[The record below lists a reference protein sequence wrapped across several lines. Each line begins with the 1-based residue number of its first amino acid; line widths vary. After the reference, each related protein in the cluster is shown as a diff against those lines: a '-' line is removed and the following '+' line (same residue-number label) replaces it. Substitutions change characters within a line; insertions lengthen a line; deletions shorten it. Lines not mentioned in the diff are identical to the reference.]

1 MVHSEGQIGKPLR
14 VLMEESLLEIL
25 SRYVSPRAA
34 ESLLG
39 RATEMRKPA
48 NPGEW
53 ARLVEGVIWPEL
65 RRLLPFQ
72 EMPPELKAW
81 VREMKALAAQEAEGE
96 EQEEE
101 EELRLEAVDLED
113 PAARTALAQRLARLE
128 GVVGVV
134 VAGKSGREELFAG
147 EPVPLDPFHLL
158 LKRQGY
164 QTFYSLLQHNL
175 VAMRALGQGY
185 IALVAQK
192 ETNVGRLLHNL
203 RRLTSLSEVAG

>member
-1 MVHSEGQIGKPLR
+1 
-14 VLMEESLLEIL
+14 MEESLLEIL
-25 SRYVSPRAA
+25 SRYVSSRAA

-39 RATEMRKPA
+39 RATGARKPA

-101 EELRLEAVDLED
+101 ELRLEAVDLED

-147 EPVPLDPFHLL
+147 KPVPLDPFHLL

-164 QTFYSLLQHNL
+164 QTFYGLLQHNL

-185 IALVAQK
+185 IGLVAQK

>member
-1 MVHSEGQIGKPLR
+1 
-14 VLMEESLLEIL
+14 MEESLLEIL

-81 VREMKALAAQEAEGE
+81 VREMKALAAQGAEGE

-134 VAGKSGREELFAG
+134 VAGESGREELFAG

-164 QTFYSLLQHNL
+164 QTFYGLLQHNL

-185 IALVAQK
+185 IGLVVRK
-192 ETNVGRLLHNL
+192 ETNVGRLLHTL
-203 RRLTSLSEVAG
+203 RRLTGLSEVAG

>member
-1 MVHSEGQIGKPLR
+1 
-14 VLMEESLLEIL
+14 MEESLLEIL

-81 VREMKALAAQEAEGE
+81 VREMKALAAQGAEGE
-96 EQEEE
+96 EQEE

-164 QTFYSLLQHNL
+164 QTFYGLLQHNL

-185 IALVAQK
+185 IGLVARK

-203 RRLTSLSEVAG
+203 RRLTGLSEVAG

>member
-1 MVHSEGQIGKPLR
+1 
-14 VLMEESLLEIL
+14 MEESLLEIL
-25 SRYVSPRAA
+25 SRYVSSRAA

-39 RATEMRKPA
+39 RATGARKPA

-96 EQEEE
+96 EQEE

-164 QTFYSLLQHNL
+164 QTFYGLLQHNL

-185 IALVAQK
+185 IGLVAQK

>member
-1 MVHSEGQIGKPLR
+1 
-14 VLMEESLLEIL
+14 MEESLLEIL

-53 ARLVEGVIWPEL
+53 ARLVEEVIWPEL

-101 EELRLEAVDLED
+101 ELRLEAVDLED
-113 PAARTALAQRLARLE
+113 LAARTALAQRLARLE

-134 VAGKSGREELFAG
+134 VAGESGREELFAG

-164 QTFYSLLQHNL
+164 QTFYGLLQHNL

-185 IALVAQK
+185 IGLVARK

-203 RRLTSLSEVAG
+203 RRLTSLSEVEG

>member
-134 VAGKSGREELFAG
+134 VAGEAAGKSSSPGS
-147 EPVPLDPFHLL
+147 PSPWTPF
-158 LKRQGY
+158 
-164 QTFYSLLQHNL
+164 
-175 VAMRALGQGY
+175 
-185 IALVAQK
+185 
-192 ETNVGRLLHNL
+192 
-203 RRLTSLSEVAG
+203 TSF

>member
-1 MVHSEGQIGKPLR
+1 
-14 VLMEESLLEIL
+14 MEESLLEIL

-81 VREMKALAAQEAEGE
+81 VREMKALAAQGTEGE

-101 EELRLEAVDLED
+101 ELHLEAVDLED

-164 QTFYSLLQHNL
+164 QTFYGLLQHNL

-185 IALVAQK
+185 IGLVARK

-203 RRLTSLSEVAG
+203 RRLTGLSEVAG

>member
-1 MVHSEGQIGKPLR
+1 
-14 VLMEESLLEIL
+14 MEESLLEIL

-39 RATEMRKPA
+39 RATGTRKPA

-81 VREMKALAAQEAEGE
+81 VREMKALAAQGAEG
-96 EQEEE
+96 QEEE

-164 QTFYSLLQHNL
+164 QTFYGLLQHNL

-185 IALVAQK
+185 IALVARK

>member
-1 MVHSEGQIGKPLR
+1 
-14 VLMEESLLEIL
+14 
-25 SRYVSPRAA
+25 
-34 ESLLG
+34 
-39 RATEMRKPA
+39 
-48 NPGEW
+48 
-53 ARLVEGVIWPEL
+53 VEGVIWPEL

-81 VREMKALAAQEAEGE
+81 VQEMKALAAQGAEGE

-164 QTFYSLLQHNL
+164 QTFYGLLQHNL

-185 IALVAQK
+185 IGLVARK

-203 RRLTSLSEVAG
+203 RRLTGLSEVAG

>member
-1 MVHSEGQIGKPLR
+1 
-14 VLMEESLLEIL
+14 
-25 SRYVSPRAA
+25 
-34 ESLLG
+34 
-39 RATEMRKPA
+39 
-48 NPGEW
+48 
-53 ARLVEGVIWPEL
+53 VEGVIWPEL

-96 EQEEE
+96 EQEE

-164 QTFYSLLQHNL
+164 QTFYGLLQHNL

-185 IALVAQK
+185 IGLVARK

>member
-1 MVHSEGQIGKPLR
+1 
-14 VLMEESLLEIL
+14 MEESLLEIL

-39 RATEMRKPA
+39 RATGTRKPA

-81 VREMKALAAQEAEGE
+81 VREMKALAAQGAEGE

-134 VAGKSGREELFAG
+134 VAGESGREELFAG

-164 QTFYSLLQHNL
+164 QTFYGLLQHNL

-185 IALVAQK
+185 IGLVARK

>member
-1 MVHSEGQIGKPLR
+1 
-14 VLMEESLLEIL
+14 MEESLLEIL

-81 VREMKALAAQEAEGE
+81 VREMKALAAQGAEGE

-164 QTFYSLLQHNL
+164 QTFYGLLQHNL

-185 IALVAQK
+185 IGLVARK